1 MTSNPDYKLSQ
12 EQIDHFMRHG
22 WVRVPGCFSREK
34 AAEWTA
40 DVWTRLGF
48 SPDDKSTWVTECTHM
63 PEHKEEAVKTFAP
76 KAWAAICELLG
87 GESRVAQDS
96 ATWNDAF
103 IVNLGT
109 PEMENKWPNPQDL
122 QGWHVDGDFFVHFL
136 DSPEQGLL
144 VIPLFTDIKEHAGG
158 TMVCADAI
166 KGIATHLVGL
176 AIAFFFTFFYAIFFA
191 TFYAVFFALSFPLAD
206 TNASATVRK
215 SPRRVPVHGSARW
228 EAPQVS
234 TSTQVQAGLLRDHHR
249 KVSGIS

>member
-22 WVRVPGCFSREK
+22 WVRVPDCFSREK

-48 SPDDKSTWVTECTHM
+48 SHDDKSTWVTECTHM

-109 PEMENKWPNPQDL
+109 EEMAGKWPNPQEL
-122 QGWHVDGDFFVHFL
+122 EGWHVDGDFFVHFL

-144 VIPLFTDIKEHAGG
+144 VIPLFSDIKEHGGG
-158 TMVCADAI
+158 TMVCSDAI
-166 KGIATHLVGL
+166 KGIATHLVSLG
-176 AIAFFFTFFYAIFFA
+176 FFF
-191 TFYAVFFALSFPLAD
+191 VSFLCQILI
-206 TNASATVRK
+206 ASATVRQ
-215 SPRRVPVHGSARW
+215 SPGRIPVHGSARR

-234 TSTQVQAGLLRDHHR
+234 TSTQVQARLLRDHHW
-249 KVSGIS
+249 KV

>member
-22 WVRVPGCFSREK
+22 WVRVPDCFSREK

-48 SPDDKSTWVTECTHM
+48 SHDDKSTWVTECTHM

-109 PEMENKWPNPQDL
+109 EEMAGKWPNPQEL
-122 QGWHVDGDFFVHFL
+122 EGWHVDGDFFVHFL

-144 VIPLFTDIKEHAGG
+144 VIPLFSDIKVHGGG
-158 TMVCADAI
+158 TMVCSDAI
-166 KGIATHLVGL
+166 KGIATHLVGWR
-176 AIAFFFTFFYAIFFA
+176 FSCRFS
-191 TFYAVFFALSFPLAD
+191 VSD
-206 TNASATVRK
+206 TNRICHSMTIPKAYPRTWSREAGSSASFNIDA
-215 SPRRVPVHGSARW
+215 
-228 EAPQVS
+228 S
-234 TSTQVQAGLLRDHHR
+234 TSTASTRPSSESVMSFM
-249 KVSGIS
+249 K